1 MNTAAHT
8 TSADNYLAT
17 LGLQQHPYLDSTD
30 ARFFYA
36 DPGLIQR
43 LDLLQHLTQFGAMLL
58 GVTGAVGSGKSTLA
72 QQFLLRSNSASWR
85 SCHLNGTQLQQP
97 AELLEKLAEGF
108 GLHTSFTPERLKADL
123 VRHCQSLRQ
132 NAQLPVVVIDDAQ
145 LLPDPVLSALLA
157 LADDDAFATLKLLR
171 IILFSEPGLE
181 QRLVAMGLHSPSRL
195 LLHCMEIPCFD
206 AQQTAAYLM
215 FRLAAAGYSGECPF
229 SLTEIRALHKSTA
242 GVPGKLNIQAHELL
256 LEHAGRIALR
266 KHVATPSPRR
276 IRPAVVMGLI
286 GSLVA
291 VALAWYLNQDRA
303 VWESLA
309 RLASAPPSVP
319 VTDSKPAAE
328 RSQPTAEP
336 KEESKISLES
346 TPDNLQQDVRKE
358 VISENSAITPAPT
371 IDSATIESAAPPMDA
386 GHEPAPALPA
396 LEAQPAAAPPANQ
409 AVADGPSD
417 TQAPEPIPVPIQ
429 VPVPAPASSPAPQ
442 PAVDNKPAAAKMIPP
457 ETPAQ
462 PAAAPA
468 SATKAQTPERSQ
480 TATTELPEKSQPPI
494 TTAPMATVTP
504 PTTPPVL
511 VAEPSQPAADVTPPP
526 AKAPTSKATTDQ
538 LGTEWLLSRDGS
550 RFTLQLLG
558 GRSEKS
564 LREYLRQNRIPEP
577 VATFRT
583 TFKGSNWYVLI
594 HGDFPTMA
602 AAQAALD
609 TLPANVRK
617 AKPWARSFATVHA
630 AMQEDRP

>member
-1 MNTAAHT
+1 LNTAAHT
-8 TSADNYLAT
+8 PTSADNYLAT

-43 LDLLQHLTQFGAMLL
+43 LDLLQHLTQFGDMLL

-108 GLHTSFTPERLKADL
+108 GLHTSFTPERLKVDL

-145 LLPDPVLSALLA
+145 LLPDSVLSALLA

-181 QRLVAMGLHSPSRL
+181 QRLVAMGLHSPSRP

-242 GVPGKLNIQAHELL
+242 GVPGKLNIQAHEVL

-266 KHVATPSPRR
+266 KQVATPSSRR

-303 VWESLA
+303 LWESLA
-309 RLASAPPSVP
+309 PLASAPPSVP
-319 VTDSKPAAE
+319 ATDSKPAVE

-336 KEESKISLES
+336 KEESKTALES
-346 TPDNLQQDVRKE
+346 TPNNLQKDVRKE
-358 VISENSAITPAPT
+358 IIAENTAITPAPT
-371 IDSATIESAAPPMDA
+371 IDSATIESAAPPMA
-386 GHEPAPALPA
+386 VGHDLAPMLPA
-396 LEAQPAAAPPANQ
+396 LEAQPAAVPPSSQ
-409 AVADGPSD
+409 PVADGTSD
-417 TQAPEPIPVPIQ
+417 TQASGPT
-429 VPVPAPASSPAPQ
+429 PVPAADSVPAPQ
-442 PAVDNKPAAAKMIPP
+442 AADNKAATTKTMPP

-462 PAAAPA
+462 SSTSPPAI
-468 SATKAQTPERSQ
+468 ATKAQTPKRSQ
-480 TATTELPEKSQPPI
+480 TATTELPEKSQTSI

-504 PTTPPVL
+504 PTMPPAP
-511 VAEPSQPAADVTPPP
+511 VAEPIQPAADV
-526 AKAPTSKATTDQ
+526 ASAPTMSPAPKATTEQ

-564 LREYLRQNRIPEP
+564 LREYLRQNRISEP

-583 TFKGSNWYVLI
+583 TFKGGDWYVLV
-594 HGDFPTMA
+594 HGEFPTMA
-602 AAQAALD
+602 AAQAAID
-609 TLPANVRK
+609 RLPANVRK

-630 AMQEDRP
+630 AIQEDRP